1 MDFWTMISIRGV
13 MSEHDKEGLIR
24 MSASLIQHGP
34 EDRVKGV
41 FSTTVKASI
50 GFGHTK
56 RKKPQ
61 LFYVYV
67 EELEGGRV
75 SIQPL
80 NKHFVPSGEVQYL
93 SKEELLSDYIP
104 EPEVYMAK
112 VYPAIQQVT
121 ASIASGEMHYK
132 KGQLFSAEYEFK
144 NALRIDEENIRATFG
159 LGLTYLDR
167 GEKEKGDL
175 VFRRI
180 VKLKAAFESRHKHLF
195 NEFGIKLRKNKMYSQ
210 ALKYYAR
217 AFQFTKDDEHLFYNM
232 SRTLYEKGSYVT
244 ALKFVEKAVSLKPD
258 FNLANQLLEILQ
270 RKLGISKKGKGKGK
284 AQHVSEESYYKVDI

>member
-1 MDFWTMISIRGV
+1 
-13 MSEHDKEGLIR
+13 
-24 MSASLIQHGP
+24 MSASLIHPGP
-34 EDRVKGV
+34 EGRVKGV
-41 FSTTVKASI
+41 FSTTVKATI

-61 LFYVYV
+61 QFFVYA

-80 NKHFVPSGEVQYL
+80 NKNYVPSGEVRYL
-93 SKEELLSDYIP
+93 SRDELLNNYIP

-112 VYPAIQQVT
+112 VYPAIQQV
-121 ASIASGEMHYK
+121 ARSLASGEMHYK

-159 LGLTYLDR
+159 LGLTYLER

-180 VKLKAAFESRHKHLF
+180 VKLGGAFESRHKHLF
-195 NEFGIKLRKNKMYSQ
+195 NEFGIKLRKNKMLTQ
-210 ALKYYAR
+210 AMNYYAR
-217 AFQFTKDDEHLFYNM
+217 AFQFTKDDEHLYYNM
-232 SRTLYEKGSYVT
+232 GRTLYDKGSYPT
-244 ALKFVEKAVSLKPD
+244 ALRFAEKAVALNPD
-258 FNLANQLLEILQ
+258 FELGKQLVAILQ
-270 RKLGISKKGKGKGK
+270 RKVGKSRKNNDKGKTLY
-284 AQHVSEESYYKVDI
+284 AVEESYYKVDI

>member
-1 MDFWTMISIRGV
+1 
-13 MSEHDKEGLIR
+13 
-24 MSASLIQHGP
+24 MSASLIHPGP

-61 LFYVYV
+61 QFYVYA

-75 SIQPL
+75 SVQPL
-80 NKHFVPSGEVQYL
+80 NKHYVPSGEVQYL
-93 SKEELLSDYIP
+93 SKDELLNNYIP

-112 VYPAIQQVT
+112 VYPAIQQV
-121 ASIASGEMHYK
+121 ARSLASGEMHYK

-144 NALRIDEENIRATFG
+144 NALRIDVENIRATFG

-180 VKLKAAFESRHKHLF
+180 VKLGGAFEPRHKHLF
-195 NEFGIKLRKNKMYSQ
+195 NEFGIKLRKNKMLTQ

-217 AFQFTKDDEHLFYNM
+217 AFQFTKDDEHLYYNM
-232 SRTLYEKGSYVT
+232 GRTLYEKGNYSS
-244 ALKFVEKAVSLKPD
+244 ALRIVEKAVSLNPD
-258 FNLANQLLEILQ
+258 FELAKQLVAILR
-270 RKLGISKKGKGKGK
+270 RKLGKGRNKTEKGK
-284 AQHVSEESYYKVDI
+284 AHQVAEESYYKVDI